1 MKEGGHCG
9 VSEEGCVGYQN
20 IYRTKSRGSTM
31 KKERGNCGMWGGG
44 GVDGDRKDYIRTKNE
59 TINISRNL
67 ERKERERG
75 GGSGGEVEEDDRK
88 PG

>member
-9 VSEEGCVGYQN
+9 VEEEGCVGCQN

-31 KKERGNCGMWGGG
+31 KKREEVVGCGGR
-44 GVDGDRKDYIRTKNE
+44 GVDGERKYYIRTKNE
-59 TINISRNL
+59 KRNNSRNL

-75 GGSGGEVEEDDRK
+75 GGGGGSMEEDERK
-88 PG
+88 CG